1 MLNQKSYQFGSQWK
15 CTPFGVLNVPL
26 PGIFTI
32 LFRSNINRQL
42 SKVDIAPC
50 GVQQFPTSHTGAQSH
65 TNEQF
70 PFDRRAFL
78 LVLPGKP
85 TQTVTLLVGVYAD
98 LPPWRF
104 RWLEPAKRVTVKL
117 STIFC
122 QLEYPFQLLDFLRS
136 RARRKFLRQTV
147 LNESLTVLV
156 SNVLHIDISHAR
168 CKISHGPRPV
178 LEGRG
183 SNLSLRAYETILK
196 EVC

>member
-1 MLNQKSYQFGSQWK
+1 MFNQQFHQFSGQRKRTS
-15 CTPFGVLNVPL
+15 FGVLNVPL
-26 PGIFTI
+26 PGVFTI
-32 LFRSNINRQL
+32 LLRGNINRHT
-42 SKVDIAPC
+42 SEIDIAPR
-50 GVQQFPTSHTGAQSH
+50 GVQQFPTSHPGAQSH

-85 TQTVTLLVGVYAD
+85 AQTVALLVCVYAN
-98 LPPWRF
+98 LPSWRF
-104 RWLEPAKRVTVKL
+104 RRLEIAKRVPVEL
-117 STIFC
+117 STIFR
-122 QLEYPFQLLDFLRS
+122 QLEDPFQLLDFFRS
-136 RARRKFLRQTV
+136 RARREILCQTI

-156 SNVLHIDISHAR
+156 ANVLHIDISHAR